1 MMNKK
6 LAIFREEMKKEK
18 MQAYIVPTS
27 DDHDTEYVCSHFMS
41 RAYLSGFTGS
51 AGTLVIGCQQAALWT
66 DGRYFIQAK
75 DQLAGSG
82 IDLMKMGVEGTPT
95 ISEYLVDHLA
105 SGSVVGLDGRLFSEA
120 TIEIYEEALDQKGL
134 ILKTDLD
141 LVDRI
146 WPDRPALPHTPTFHF
161 DTQYAGKTMNEKLE
175 AVRAQLSTDHLVITK
190 IDQVAWLFNL
200 RAHDIPSFPVAM
212 AYAIVS
218 QDRASIYIDDSRL
231 DAISRDLFEKNAIT
245 IRPYEAIYTD
255 MQKLTG
261 TVCVDP
267 YTINSTLYRLIE
279 ADIVEDE
286 NPIERMKACKN
297 RIEIEQTKEAHLK
310 DAVAMT
316 QFMYWLKT
324 NVGKISMTEMS
335 ATQKLHELRASQ
347 ADFIEDSFATIAAY
361 KEHGAIVHYQSSPE
375 TDVALQPKGLFM
387 VDSGGHYYQ
396 GTTDITRT
404 FVLGP
409 ISEYERKCFTWALQC
424 HIRLEQA
431 TWLYGCTGEQLD
443 MIARQPLWN
452 HSLDFK
458 HGTGHGVGHV
468 LSVHEG
474 PNMIRWQQASVPFE
488 VGMITSDEPGIYI
501 EGQFGI
507 RHENEVLAID
517 LEKNDYGQFMGF
529 EPLTWVPFDV
539 DGLDVN
545 EMQPNEIDWL
555 NDYHA
560 KVYQKVSP
568 YLNDQQRQWLAHAC
582 RSLAQ

>member
-1 MMNKK
+1 MNKK
-6 LAIFREEMKKEK
+6 LDALRQEMKKENI
-18 MQAYIVPTS
+18 QAYIVPTS

-41 RAYLSGFTGS
+41 RSYLSGFTGS
-51 AGTLVIGCQQAALWT
+51 AGTLVVGLDQAALWT

-82 IDLMKMGVEGTPT
+82 IDLMKMGVEGTPS
-95 ISEYLVDHLA
+95 ISSYIVDHLS
-105 SGSVVGLDGRLFSEA
+105 SGSVVGFDGRLFSEA
-120 TIEIYEEALDQKGL
+120 MVEIYEEAFDKKDL

-146 WPDRPALPHTPTFHF
+146 WKDRPVLPHTSTFHF
-161 DTQYAGKTMNEKLE
+161 EKQYAGKTMVEKIA
-175 AVRAQLSTDHLVITK
+175 AVRDILSADHLMITK
-190 IDQVAWLFNL
+190 VDQVAWLFNL

-218 QDRASIYIDDSRL
+218 QDKASIYIDDSRL
-231 DAISRDLFEKNAIT
+231 DATSRELFAKNHVT
-245 IRPYEAIYTD
+245 IRPYDAIYTD
-255 MQKLTG
+255 VQTLTG
-261 TVCVDP
+261 TVSVDP
-267 YTINSTLYRLIE
+267 YTINSTLYRFIE
-279 ADIVEDE
+279 ADIEEE
-286 NPIERMKACKN
+286 NPIELMKACKN
-297 RIEIEQTKEAHLK
+297 EVEIEQTKHAHLK
-310 DAVAMT
+310 DAIAMT

-324 NVGKISMTEMS
+324 NVGKIPMSEMS
-335 ATQKLHELRASQ
+335 AAQKLHDLRASQ

-375 TDVALQPKGLFM
+375 TDVPLQPEGLFM

-404 FVLGP
+404 FVLGE
-409 ISEYERKCFTWALQC
+409 ITEYERKCFTWALQC

-443 MIARQPLWN
+443 MIARQPLWK

-474 PNMIRWQQASVPFE
+474 PNVIRWQQAYTPFE
-488 VGMITSDEPGIYI
+488 AGMITSDEPGIYI

-507 RHENEVLAID
+507 RHENEVLAVNLD
-517 LEKNDYGQFMGF
+517 KNAYGQFMGF

-539 DGLDVN
+539 DGLDVD
-545 EMQPNEIDWL
+545 EMEPAEVAWL
-555 NDYHA
+555 NAYHA
-560 KVYQKVSP
+560 KVYEKVSP
-568 YLNDQQRQWLAHAC
+568 YLNEQQRQWLAYAC
-582 RSLAQ
+582 RPLIR

>member
-1 MMNKK
+1 MNKK
-6 LAIFREEMKKEK
+6 LDALRQEMKKENI
-18 MQAYIVPTS
+18 QAYIVPTS

-41 RAYLSGFTGS
+41 RSYLSGFTGS
-51 AGTLVIGCQQAALWT
+51 AGTLVVGLDQAALWT

-82 IDLMKMGVEGTPT
+82 IDLMKMGVEGTPS
-95 ISEYLVDHLA
+95 ISAYIVDHLS
-105 SGSVVGLDGRLFSEA
+105 SGSVVGFDGRLFSEA
-120 TIEIYEEALDQKGL
+120 MVEIYEEAFDKKDL

-146 WPDRPALPHTPTFHF
+146 WKDRPVLPHTSTFHF
-161 DTQYAGKTMNEKLE
+161 EKQYAGKTMVEKIA
-175 AVRAQLSTDHLVITK
+175 AVRDILSADHLMITK
-190 IDQVAWLFNL
+190 VDQVAWLFNL

-218 QDRASIYIDDSRL
+218 QDKASIYIDDSRL
-231 DAISRDLFEKNAIT
+231 DATSRELFAKNHVT
-245 IRPYEAIYTD
+245 IRPYDAIYTD
-255 MQKLTG
+255 VQTLTG
-261 TVCVDP
+261 TVSVDP
-267 YTINSTLYRLIE
+267 YTINSTLYRFIE
-279 ADIVEDE
+279 ADIEEEE
-286 NPIERMKACKN
+286 NPIELMKACKN
-297 RIEIEQTKEAHLK
+297 EVEIEQTKHAHLK
-310 DAVAMT
+310 DAIAMT

-324 NVGKISMTEMS
+324 NVGKIPMSEML
-335 ATQKLHELRASQ
+335 AAQKLHDLRASQ

-375 TDVALQPKGLFM
+375 TDIPLQPEGLFM

-404 FVLGP
+404 FVLGE
-409 ISEYERKCFTWALQC
+409 ITEYERKCFTWALQC

-443 MIARQPLWN
+443 MIARQPLWK

-474 PNMIRWQQASVPFE
+474 PNVIRWQQAYTPFE
-488 VGMITSDEPGIYI
+488 AGMITSDEPGIYI

-507 RHENEVLAID
+507 RHENEVLAVNLD
-517 LEKNDYGQFMGF
+517 KNAYGQFMGF

-539 DGLDVN
+539 DGLDVD
-545 EMQPNEIDWL
+545 EMQPAEVAWL
-555 NDYHA
+555 NAYHA
-560 KVYQKVSP
+560 KVYEKVSP
-568 YLNDQQRQWLAHAC
+568 YLNEQQRQWLAHAC
-582 RSLAQ
+582 RPLIR

>member
-1 MMNKK
+1 MNKK
-6 LAIFREEMKKEK
+6 LDALRQEMKKENI
-18 MQAYIVPTS
+18 QAYIVPTS

-41 RAYLSGFTGS
+41 RSYLSGFTGS
-51 AGTLVIGCQQAALWT
+51 AGTLVVGLDQAALWT

-82 IDLMKMGVEGTPT
+82 IDLMKMGVEGTPS
-95 ISEYLVDHLA
+95 ISAYIVDHLS
-105 SGSVVGLDGRLFSEA
+105 SGSVVGFDGRLFSEA
-120 TIEIYEEALDQKGL
+120 MVEIYEEAFDKKDL

-146 WPDRPALPHTPTFHF
+146 WKDRPVLPHTSTFHF
-161 DTQYAGKTMNEKLE
+161 EKQYAGKTMVEKIA
-175 AVRAQLSTDHLVITK
+175 AVRDILSADHLMITK
-190 IDQVAWLFNL
+190 VDQVAWLFNL

-218 QDRASIYIDDSRL
+218 QDKASIYIDDSRL
-231 DAISRDLFEKNAIT
+231 DATSRELFAKNHVT
-245 IRPYEAIYTD
+245 IRPYDAIYTD
-255 MQKLTG
+255 VQTLTG
-261 TVCVDP
+261 TVSVDP
-267 YTINSTLYRLIE
+267 YTINSTLYRFIE
-279 ADIVEDE
+279 ADIEEEE
-286 NPIERMKACKN
+286 NPIELMKACKN
-297 RIEIEQTKEAHLK
+297 EVEIEQTKHAHLK
-310 DAVAMT
+310 DAIAMT

-324 NVGKISMTEMS
+324 NVGKIPMSEMS
-335 ATQKLHELRASQ
+335 AAQKLHDLRASQ

-375 TDVALQPKGLFM
+375 TDIPLQPEGLFM

-404 FVLGP
+404 FVLGE
-409 ISEYERKCFTWALQC
+409 ITEYERKCFTWALQC

-443 MIARQPLWN
+443 MIARQPLWK

-474 PNMIRWQQASVPFE
+474 PNVIRWQQAYTPFE
-488 VGMITSDEPGIYI
+488 AGMITSDEPGIYI

-507 RHENEVLAID
+507 RHENEVLAVNLD
-517 LEKNDYGQFMGF
+517 KNAYGQFMGF

-539 DGLDVN
+539 DGLDVD
-545 EMQPNEIDWL
+545 EMQPAEVAWL
-555 NDYHA
+555 NAYHA
-560 KVYQKVSP
+560 KVYEKVSP
-568 YLNDQQRQWLAHAC
+568 YLNEQQRQWLAHAC
-582 RSLAQ
+582 RPLIR

>member
-1 MMNKK
+1 MNKK
-6 LAIFREEMKKEK
+6 LDALRQEMKKENI
-18 MQAYIVPTS
+18 QAYIVPTS

-41 RAYLSGFTGS
+41 RSYLSGFTGS
-51 AGTLVIGCQQAALWT
+51 AGTLVVGLDQAALWT

-82 IDLMKMGVEGTPT
+82 IDLMKMGVEGTPS
-95 ISEYLVDHLA
+95 ISAYIVDHLS
-105 SGSVVGLDGRLFSEA
+105 SGSVVGFDGRLFSEA
-120 TIEIYEEALDQKGL
+120 MVEIYEEAFDKKDL

-146 WPDRPALPHTPTFHF
+146 WKDRPVLPHTSTFHF
-161 DTQYAGKTMNEKLE
+161 EKQYAGKTMVEKIA
-175 AVRAQLSTDHLVITK
+175 AVRDILSADHLMITK
-190 IDQVAWLFNL
+190 VDQVAWLFNL

-218 QDRASIYIDDSRL
+218 QDKASIYIDDSRL
-231 DAISRDLFEKNAIT
+231 DATSRELFAKNHVT
-245 IRPYEAIYTD
+245 IRPYDAIYTD
-255 MQKLTG
+255 VQTLTG
-261 TVCVDP
+261 TVSVDP
-267 YTINSTLYRLIE
+267 YTINSTLYRFIE
-279 ADIVEDE
+279 ADIEEEE
-286 NPIERMKACKN
+286 NPIELMKACKN
-297 RIEIEQTKEAHLK
+297 EVEIEQTKHAHLK
-310 DAVAMT
+310 DAIAMT

-324 NVGKISMTEMS
+324 NVGKIPMSEMS
-335 ATQKLHELRASQ
+335 AAQKLHDLRASQ

-375 TDVALQPKGLFM
+375 TDVPLQPEGLFM

-404 FVLGP
+404 FVLGE
-409 ISEYERKCFTWALQC
+409 ITEYERKCFTWALQC

-443 MIARQPLWN
+443 MIARQPLWK

-474 PNMIRWQQASVPFE
+474 PNVIRWQQAYTPFE
-488 VGMITSDEPGIYI
+488 AGMITSDEPGIYI

-507 RHENEVLAID
+507 RHENEVLAVNLD
-517 LEKNDYGQFMGF
+517 KNAYGQFMGF
-529 EPLTWVPFDV
+529 EPLTWVPFHV
-539 DGLDVN
+539 DGLDVD
-545 EMQPNEIDWL
+545 EMQPAEVAWL
-555 NDYHA
+555 NAYHA
-560 KVYQKVSP
+560 KVYEKVSP
-568 YLNDQQRQWLAHAC
+568 YLNEQQRQWLAHAC
-582 RSLAQ
+582 RSLIR

>member
-1 MMNKK
+1 MNKK
-6 LAIFREEMKKEK
+6 LDALRQEMKKENI
-18 MQAYIVPTS
+18 QAYIVPTS

-41 RAYLSGFTGS
+41 RSYLSGFTGS
-51 AGTLVIGCQQAALWT
+51 AGTLVVGLDQAALWT

-82 IDLMKMGVEGTPT
+82 IDLMKMGVEGTPS
-95 ISEYLVDHLA
+95 ISAYIEDHLS
-105 SGSVVGLDGRLFSEA
+105 SGSVVGFDGRLFSEA
-120 TIEIYEEALDQKGL
+120 MVEIYEEAFDKKDL

-146 WPDRPALPHTPTFHF
+146 WKDRPVLPHTSTFHF
-161 DTQYAGKTMNEKLE
+161 EKEYAGKTMVEKIA
-175 AVRAQLSTDHLVITK
+175 AVRDILSADHLMITK
-190 IDQVAWLFNL
+190 VDQVAWLFNL

-218 QDRASIYIDDSRL
+218 QDKASIYIDDSRL
-231 DAISRDLFEKNAIT
+231 DATSRELFAKNHVT
-245 IRPYEAIYTD
+245 IRPYDAIYTD
-255 MQKLTG
+255 VQTLTG
-261 TVCVDP
+261 TVSVDS
-267 YTINSTLYRLIE
+267 YTINSTLYRFIE
-279 ADIVEDE
+279 ADIEEEE
-286 NPIERMKACKN
+286 NPIELMKACKN
-297 RIEIEQTKEAHLK
+297 EVEIEQTKHAHLK
-310 DAVAMT
+310 DAIAMT

-324 NVGKISMTEMS
+324 NVGKIPMSEMS
-335 ATQKLHELRASQ
+335 AAQKLHDLRASQ

-375 TDVALQPKGLFM
+375 TDVPLQPEGLFM

-404 FVLGP
+404 FVLGE
-409 ISEYERKCFTWALQC
+409 ITEYERKCFTWALQC

-443 MIARQPLWN
+443 MIARQPLWK

-474 PNMIRWQQASVPFE
+474 PNVIRWQQAYTPFE
-488 VGMITSDEPGIYI
+488 AGMITSDEPGIYI

-507 RHENEVLAID
+507 RHENEVLAVNLD
-517 LEKNDYGQFMGF
+517 KNAYGQFMGF

-539 DGLDVN
+539 DGLDVD
-545 EMQPNEIDWL
+545 EMEPAEVAWL
-555 NDYHA
+555 NAYHA
-560 KVYQKVSP
+560 KVYEKVSP
-568 YLNDQQRQWLAHAC
+568 YLNEQQRQWLAHAC
-582 RSLAQ
+582 RPLIR

>member
-1 MMNKK
+1 MNKK
-6 LAIFREEMKKEK
+6 LDALRQEMKKENI
-18 MQAYIVPTS
+18 QAYIVPTS

-41 RAYLSGFTGS
+41 RSYLSGFTGS
-51 AGTLVIGCQQAALWT
+51 AGTLVVGLDQAALWT

-82 IDLMKMGVEGTPT
+82 IDLMKMGVEGTPS
-95 ISEYLVDHLA
+95 ISSYIVDHLS
-105 SGSVVGLDGRLFSEA
+105 SGSVVGFDGRLFSEA
-120 TIEIYEEALDQKGL
+120 MVEIYEEAFDKKDL

-146 WPDRPALPHTPTFHF
+146 WKDRPVLPHTSTFHF
-161 DTQYAGKTMNEKLE
+161 EKQYAGKTMVEKIA
-175 AVRAQLSTDHLVITK
+175 AVRDILSADHLMITK
-190 IDQVAWLFNL
+190 VDQVAWLFNL

-218 QDRASIYIDDSRL
+218 QDKASIYIDDSRL
-231 DAISRDLFEKNAIT
+231 DATSRELFAKNHVT
-245 IRPYEAIYTD
+245 IRPYDAIYTD
-255 MQKLTG
+255 VQTLTG
-261 TVCVDP
+261 TVSVDP
-267 YTINSTLYRLIE
+267 YTINSTLYRFIE
-279 ADIVEDE
+279 ADIEEEE
-286 NPIERMKACKN
+286 NPIELMKACKN
-297 RIEIEQTKEAHLK
+297 EVEIEQTKHAHLK
-310 DAVAMT
+310 DAIAMT

-324 NVGKISMTEMS
+324 NVGKIPMSEMS
-335 ATQKLHELRASQ
+335 AAQKLHDLRASQ

-375 TDVALQPKGLFM
+375 TDVPLQPEGLFM

-404 FVLGP
+404 FVLGE
-409 ISEYERKCFTWALQC
+409 ITEYERKCFTWALQC

-443 MIARQPLWN
+443 MIARQPLWK

-474 PNMIRWQQASVPFE
+474 PNVIRWQQAYTPFE
-488 VGMITSDEPGIYI
+488 AGMITSDEPGIYI

-507 RHENEVLAID
+507 RHENEVLAVNLD
-517 LEKNDYGQFMGF
+517 KNAYGQFMGF

-539 DGLDVN
+539 DGLDVD
-545 EMQPNEIDWL
+545 EMEPAEVAWL
-555 NDYHA
+555 NAYHA
-560 KVYQKVSP
+560 KVYEKVSP
-568 YLNDQQRQWLAHAC
+568 YLNEQQRQWLAHAC
-582 RSLAQ
+582 RPLIR

>member
-1 MMNKK
+1 MNKK
-6 LAIFREEMKKEK
+6 LDALRQEMKKENI
-18 MQAYIVPTS
+18 QAYIVPTS
-27 DDHDTEYVCSHFMS
+27 DDHDTEHVCSHFMS
-41 RAYLSGFTGS
+41 RSYLSGFTGS
-51 AGTLVIGCQQAALWT
+51 AGTLVVGLDQAALWT

-82 IDLMKMGVEGTPT
+82 IDLMKMGVEGTPS
-95 ISEYLVDHLA
+95 ISAYIVDHLS
-105 SGSVVGLDGRLFSEA
+105 SGSVVGFDGRLFSEA
-120 TIEIYEEALDQKGL
+120 MVEIYEEAFDKKDL

-146 WPDRPALPHTPTFHF
+146 WKDRPVLPHTSTFHF
-161 DTQYAGKTMNEKLE
+161 EKQYAGKTMVEKIA
-175 AVRAQLSTDHLVITK
+175 AVRDILSADHLMITK
-190 IDQVAWLFNL
+190 VDQVAWLFNL

-218 QDRASIYIDDSRL
+218 QDKASIYIDDSRL
-231 DAISRDLFEKNAIT
+231 DATSRELFAKNHVT
-245 IRPYEAIYTD
+245 IRPYDAIYTD
-255 MQKLTG
+255 VQTLTG
-261 TVCVDP
+261 TVSVDP
-267 YTINSTLYRLIE
+267 YTINSTLYRFIE
-279 ADIVEDE
+279 ADIEEEE
-286 NPIERMKACKN
+286 NPIELMKACKN
-297 RIEIEQTKEAHLK
+297 EVEIEQTKHAHLK
-310 DAVAMT
+310 DAIAMT

-324 NVGKISMTEMS
+324 NVGKIPMSEMS
-335 ATQKLHELRASQ
+335 AAQKLHDLRASQ

-375 TDVALQPKGLFM
+375 TDVPLQPEGLFM

-404 FVLGP
+404 FVLGE
-409 ISEYERKCFTWALQC
+409 ITEYERKCFTWALQC

-443 MIARQPLWN
+443 MIARQPLWK

-474 PNMIRWQQASVPFE
+474 PNVIRWQQAYTPFE
-488 VGMITSDEPGIYI
+488 AGMITSDEPGIYI

-507 RHENEVLAID
+507 RHENEVLAMNLD
-517 LEKNDYGQFMGF
+517 KNAYGQFMGF

-539 DGLDVN
+539 DGLDVD
-545 EMQPNEIDWL
+545 EMQPAEVAWL
-555 NDYHA
+555 NAYHA
-560 KVYQKVSP
+560 KVYEKVSP
-568 YLNDQQRQWLAHAC
+568 YLNEQQRQWLAHAC
-582 RSLAQ
+582 RPLIR

>member
-1 MMNKK
+1 MNKK
-6 LAIFREEMKKEK
+6 LDALRQEMKKENI
-18 MQAYIVPTS
+18 QAYIVPTS

-41 RAYLSGFTGS
+41 RSYLSGFTGS
-51 AGTLVIGCQQAALWT
+51 AGTLVVGLDQAALWT

-82 IDLMKMGVEGTPT
+82 IDLMKMGVEGTPS
-95 ISEYLVDHLA
+95 ISAYIVDHLS
-105 SGSVVGLDGRLFSEA
+105 SGSVVGFDGRLFSEA
-120 TIEIYEEALDQKGL
+120 MVEIYEEAFDKKDL

-146 WPDRPALPHTPTFHF
+146 WKDRPVLPHTSTFHF
-161 DTQYAGKTMNEKLE
+161 EKQYAGKTMVEKIA
-175 AVRAQLSTDHLVITK
+175 AVRDILSADHLMITK
-190 IDQVAWLFNL
+190 VDQVAWLFNL

-218 QDRASIYIDDSRL
+218 QDKASIYIDDSRL
-231 DAISRDLFEKNAIT
+231 DATSRELFAKNHVT
-245 IRPYEAIYTD
+245 IRPYDDIYTD
-255 MQKLTG
+255 VQTLTG
-261 TVCVDP
+261 TVSVDP
-267 YTINSTLYRLIE
+267 YTINSTLYRFIE
-279 ADIVEDE
+279 ADIEEE
-286 NPIERMKACKN
+286 NPIELMKACKN
-297 RIEIEQTKEAHLK
+297 EVEIEQSKHAHLK
-310 DAVAMT
+310 DAIAMT

-324 NVGKISMTEMS
+324 NVGKIPMSEMS
-335 ATQKLHELRASQ
+335 AAQKLHDLRASQ

-375 TDVALQPKGLFM
+375 TDVPLQPEGLFM

-404 FVLGP
+404 FVLGE
-409 ISEYERKCFTWALQC
+409 ITEYERKCFTWALQC

-443 MIARQPLWN
+443 MIARQPLWK

-474 PNMIRWQQASVPFE
+474 PNVIRWQQAYTPFE
-488 VGMITSDEPGIYI
+488 AGMITSDEPGIYI

-507 RHENEVLAID
+507 RHENEVLAVNLD
-517 LEKNDYGQFMGF
+517 KNAYGQFMGF

-539 DGLDVN
+539 DGLDVD
-545 EMQPNEIDWL
+545 EMEPAEVAWL
-555 NDYHA
+555 NAYHA
-560 KVYQKVSP
+560 KVYEKVSP
-568 YLNDQQRQWLAHAC
+568 YLNEQQRQWLAHAC
-582 RSLAQ
+582 RPLIR

>member
-1 MMNKK
+1 MNKK
-6 LAIFREEMKKEK
+6 LDALRQEMKKENI
-18 MQAYIVPTS
+18 QAYIVPTS

-41 RAYLSGFTGS
+41 RSYLSGFTGS
-51 AGTLVIGCQQAALWT
+51 AGTLVVGLDQAALWT

-82 IDLMKMGVEGTPT
+82 IDLMKMGVEGTPS
-95 ISEYLVDHLA
+95 ISAYIVDYLS
-105 SGSVVGLDGRLFSEA
+105 SGSVVGFDGRLFSEA
-120 TIEIYEEALDQKGL
+120 MVEIYEEAFDKKDL

-146 WPDRPALPHTPTFHF
+146 WKDRPVLPHTSTFHF
-161 DTQYAGKTMNEKLE
+161 EKQYAGKTMVEKIA
-175 AVRAQLSTDHLVITK
+175 AVRDILSADHLMITK
-190 IDQVAWLFNL
+190 VDQVAWLFNL

-218 QDRASIYIDDSRL
+218 QDKASIYIDDSRL
-231 DAISRDLFEKNAIT
+231 DATSRELFAKNHVT
-245 IRPYEAIYTD
+245 IRPYDAIYTD
-255 MQKLTG
+255 VQTLTG
-261 TVCVDP
+261 TVSVDP
-267 YTINSTLYRLIE
+267 YTINSTLYRFIE
-279 ADIVEDE
+279 ADIEEEE
-286 NPIERMKACKN
+286 NPIELMKACKN
-297 RIEIEQTKEAHLK
+297 EVEIEQTKHAHLK
-310 DAVAMT
+310 DAIAMT

-324 NVGKISMTEMS
+324 NVGKIPMSEMS
-335 ATQKLHELRASQ
+335 AAQKLHDLRASQ

-375 TDVALQPKGLFM
+375 TDVPLQPEGLFM

-404 FVLGP
+404 FVLGE
-409 ISEYERKCFTWALQC
+409 ITEYERKCFTWALQC

-443 MIARQPLWN
+443 MIARQPLWK

-474 PNMIRWQQASVPFE
+474 PNVIRWQQAYTPFE
-488 VGMITSDEPGIYI
+488 AGMITSDEPGIYI

-507 RHENEVLAID
+507 RHENEVLAVNLD
-517 LEKNDYGQFMGF
+517 KNAYGQFMGF

-539 DGLDVN
+539 DGLDVD
-545 EMQPNEIDWL
+545 EMQPAEVAWL
-555 NDYHA
+555 NAYHA
-560 KVYQKVSP
+560 KVYEKVSP
-568 YLNDQQRQWLAHAC
+568 YLNEQQRQWLAHAC
-582 RSLAQ
+582 RPLIR

>member
-1 MMNKK
+1 MNKK
-6 LAIFREEMKKEK
+6 LDALRQEMKKENI
-18 MQAYIVPTS
+18 QAYIVPTS

-41 RAYLSGFTGS
+41 RSYLSGFTGS
-51 AGTLVIGCQQAALWT
+51 AGTLVVGLDQAALWT

-82 IDLMKMGVEGTPT
+82 IDLMKMGVEGTPS
-95 ISEYLVDHLA
+95 ISAYIVDHLS
-105 SGSVVGLDGRLFSEA
+105 SGSVVGFDGRLFSEA
-120 TIEIYEEALDQKGL
+120 MVEIYEEAFDKKDL

-146 WPDRPALPHTPTFHF
+146 WKDRPVLPHTSTFHF
-161 DTQYAGKTMNEKLE
+161 EKQYAGKTMVEKIA
-175 AVRAQLSTDHLVITK
+175 AVRDILSADHLMITK
-190 IDQVAWLFNL
+190 VDQVAWLFNL
-200 RAHDIPSFPVAM
+200 RAHDIPSFPVSM

-218 QDRASIYIDDSRL
+218 QDKASIYIDDSRL
-231 DAISRDLFEKNAIT
+231 DATSRELFAKNHVT
-245 IRPYEAIYTD
+245 IRPYDAIYTD
-255 MQKLTG
+255 VQTLTG
-261 TVCVDP
+261 TVSVDP
-267 YTINSTLYRLIE
+267 YTINSTLYRFIE
-279 ADIVEDE
+279 ADIEEEE
-286 NPIERMKACKN
+286 NPIELMKACKN
-297 RIEIEQTKEAHLK
+297 EVEIEQTKHAHLK
-310 DAVAMT
+310 DAIAMT

-324 NVGKISMTEMS
+324 NVGKIPMSEMS
-335 ATQKLHELRASQ
+335 AAQKLHDLRASQ

-375 TDVALQPKGLFM
+375 TDVPLQPEGLFM

-404 FVLGP
+404 FVLGE
-409 ISEYERKCFTWALQC
+409 ITEYERKCFTWALQC

-443 MIARQPLWN
+443 MIARQPLWK

-474 PNMIRWQQASVPFE
+474 PNVIRWQQAYTPFE
-488 VGMITSDEPGIYI
+488 AGMITSDEPGIYI

-507 RHENEVLAID
+507 RHENEVLAVNLD
-517 LEKNDYGQFMGF
+517 KNAYGQFMGF

-539 DGLDVN
+539 DGLDVD
-545 EMQPNEIDWL
+545 EMQPAEVAWL
-555 NDYHA
+555 NAYHA
-560 KVYQKVSP
+560 KVYEKVSP
-568 YLNDQQRQWLAHAC
+568 YLNEQQRQWLAHAC
-582 RSLAQ
+582 RPLIR

>member
-1 MMNKK
+1 MNKK
-6 LAIFREEMKKEK
+6 LDALRQEMKKENI
-18 MQAYIVPTS
+18 QAYIVPTS

-41 RAYLSGFTGS
+41 RSYLSGFTGS
-51 AGTLVIGCQQAALWT
+51 AGTLVVGLDQAALWT

-82 IDLMKMGVEGTPT
+82 IDLMKMGVEGTPS
-95 ISEYLVDHLA
+95 ISAYIVDHLS
-105 SGSVVGLDGRLFSEA
+105 SGSVVGFDGRLFSEA
-120 TIEIYEEALDQKGL
+120 MVEIYEEAFDKKDL

-146 WPDRPALPHTPTFHF
+146 WKDRPVLPHTSTFHF
-161 DTQYAGKTMNEKLE
+161 EKQYAGKTMVEKIA
-175 AVRAQLSTDHLVITK
+175 AVRDILSADHLMITK
-190 IDQVAWLFNL
+190 VDQVAWLFNL

-212 AYAIVS
+212 AYAFVS
-218 QDRASIYIDDSRL
+218 QDKASIYIDDSRL
-231 DAISRDLFEKNAIT
+231 DATSRELFAKNHVT
-245 IRPYEAIYTD
+245 IRPYDAIYTD
-255 MQKLTG
+255 VQTLTG
-261 TVCVDP
+261 TVSVDP
-267 YTINSTLYRLIE
+267 YTINSTLYRFIE
-279 ADIVEDE
+279 ADIEEEE
-286 NPIERMKACKN
+286 NPIELMKACKN
-297 RIEIEQTKEAHLK
+297 EVEIEQTKHAHLK
-310 DAVAMT
+310 DAIAMT

-324 NVGKISMTEMS
+324 NVGKIPMSEMS
-335 ATQKLHELRASQ
+335 AAQKLHDLRASQ

-375 TDVALQPKGLFM
+375 TDVPLQPEGLFM

-404 FVLGP
+404 FVLGE
-409 ISEYERKCFTWALQC
+409 ITEYERKCFTWALQC

-443 MIARQPLWN
+443 MIARQPLWK

-474 PNMIRWQQASVPFE
+474 PNVIRWQQAYTPFE
-488 VGMITSDEPGIYI
+488 AGMITSDEPGIYI

-507 RHENEVLAID
+507 RHENEVLAVNLD
-517 LEKNDYGQFMGF
+517 KNAYGQFMGF

-539 DGLDVN
+539 DGLDVD
-545 EMQPNEIDWL
+545 EMQPAEVAWL
-555 NDYHA
+555 NAYHA
-560 KVYQKVSP
+560 KVYEKVSP
-568 YLNDQQRQWLAHAC
+568 YLNEQQRQWLAHAC
-582 RSLAQ
+582 RPLIR

>member
-1 MMNKK
+1 MNKK
-6 LAIFREEMKKEK
+6 LDALRQEMKKENI
-18 MQAYIVPTS
+18 QAYIVPTS
-27 DDHDTEYVCSHFMS
+27 DDHDTEYVCSHFIS
-41 RAYLSGFTGS
+41 RSYLSGFTGS
-51 AGTLVIGCQQAALWT
+51 AGTLVVGLDQAALWT

-82 IDLMKMGVEGTPT
+82 IDLMKMGVEGTPS
-95 ISEYLVDHLA
+95 ISAYIVDHLS
-105 SGSVVGLDGRLFSEA
+105 SGSVVGFDGRLFSEA
-120 TIEIYEEALDQKGL
+120 MVEIYEEAFDKKDL

-146 WPDRPALPHTPTFHF
+146 WKNRPVLPHTSTFHF
-161 DTQYAGKTMNEKLE
+161 EKQYAGKTMGEKIA
-175 AVRAQLSTDHLVITK
+175 AVRDILSADHLMITK
-190 IDQVAWLFNL
+190 VDQVAWLFNL

-218 QDRASIYIDDSRL
+218 QDKASIYIDDSRL
-231 DAISRDLFEKNAIT
+231 DATSRELFAKNHVT
-245 IRPYEAIYTD
+245 IRPYDEIYTD
-255 MQKLTG
+255 VQTLTG
-261 TVCVDP
+261 TVSVDP
-267 YTINSTLYRLIE
+267 YTINSTLYRFIE
-279 ADIVEDE
+279 ADIEEEE
-286 NPIERMKACKN
+286 NPIELMKACKN
-297 RIEIEQTKEAHLK
+297 EVEIEQTKHAHLK
-310 DAVAMT
+310 DAIAMT

-324 NVGKISMTEMS
+324 NVGKIPMSEMS
-335 ATQKLHELRASQ
+335 AAQKLHDLRASQ

-375 TDVALQPKGLFM
+375 TDVPLQPEGLFM

-404 FVLGP
+404 FVLGE
-409 ISEYERKCFTWALQC
+409 ITEYERKCFTWALQC

-443 MIARQPLWN
+443 MIARQPLWK

-474 PNMIRWQQASVPFE
+474 PNVIRWQQAYTPFE
-488 VGMITSDEPGIYI
+488 AGMITSDEPGIYI

-507 RHENEVLAID
+507 RHENEVLAVNLD
-517 LEKNDYGQFMGF
+517 KNAYGQFMGF

-539 DGLDVN
+539 DGLDVD
-545 EMQPNEIDWL
+545 EMQPAEVAWL
-555 NDYHA
+555 NAYHA
-560 KVYQKVSP
+560 KVYEKVSP
-568 YLNDQQRQWLAHAC
+568 YLNEQQRQWLAHAC
-582 RSLAQ
+582 RPLIR

>member
-1 MMNKK
+1 MNKK
-6 LAIFREEMKKEK
+6 LDALRQEMKKENI
-18 MQAYIVPTS
+18 QAYIVPTS

-41 RAYLSGFTGS
+41 RSYLSGFTGS
-51 AGTLVIGCQQAALWT
+51 AGTLVVGLDQAALWT

-82 IDLMKMGVEGTPT
+82 IDLMKMGVEGTPS
-95 ISEYLVDHLA
+95 ISAYIVDHLS
-105 SGSVVGLDGRLFSEA
+105 SGSVVGFDGRLFSEA
-120 TIEIYEEALDQKGL
+120 MVEIYEEAFDKKDL

-146 WPDRPALPHTPTFHF
+146 WKDRPVLPHTSTFHF
-161 DTQYAGKTMNEKLE
+161 EKQYAGKTMVEKIA
-175 AVRAQLSTDHLVITK
+175 AVRDILSADHLMITK
-190 IDQVAWLFNL
+190 VDQVAWLFNL

-218 QDRASIYIDDSRL
+218 QDKASIYIDDSRL
-231 DAISRDLFEKNAIT
+231 DATSRELFAKNHVT
-245 IRPYEAIYTD
+245 IRPYDAIYTD
-255 MQKLTG
+255 VQTLTG
-261 TVCVDP
+261 TVSVDP
-267 YTINSTLYRLIE
+267 YTINSTLYRFIE
-279 ADIVEDE
+279 ADIEEEE
-286 NPIERMKACKN
+286 NPIELMKACKN
-297 RIEIEQTKEAHLK
+297 EVEIEQTKHAHLK
-310 DAVAMT
+310 DAIAMT

-324 NVGKISMTEMS
+324 NVGKIPMSEMS
-335 ATQKLHELRASQ
+335 AAQKLHDLRASQ

-375 TDVALQPKGLFM
+375 TDVPLQPEGLFM

-404 FVLGP
+404 FVLGE
-409 ISEYERKCFTWALQC
+409 ITEYERKCFTWTLQC

-443 MIARQPLWN
+443 MIARQPLWK

-474 PNMIRWQQASVPFE
+474 PNVIRWQQAYTPFE
-488 VGMITSDEPGIYI
+488 AGMITSDEPGIYI

-507 RHENEVLAID
+507 RHENEVLAVNLD
-517 LEKNDYGQFMGF
+517 KNAYGQFMGF

-539 DGLDVN
+539 DGLDVD
-545 EMQPNEIDWL
+545 EMQPAEVAWL
-555 NDYHA
+555 NAYHA
-560 KVYQKVSP
+560 KVYEKVSP
-568 YLNDQQRQWLAHAC
+568 YLNEQQRQWLAHAC
-582 RSLAQ
+582 RPLIR

>member
-1 MMNKK
+1 MNKK
-6 LAIFREEMKKEK
+6 LDALRQEMKKENI
-18 MQAYIVPTS
+18 QAYIVPTS

-41 RAYLSGFTGS
+41 RSYLSGFTGS
-51 AGTLVIGCQQAALWT
+51 AGTLVVGLDQAALWT

-82 IDLMKMGVEGTPT
+82 IDLMKMGVEGTPS
-95 ISEYLVDHLA
+95 ISAYIVDHLS
-105 SGSVVGLDGRLFSEA
+105 SGSVVGFDGRLFSEA
-120 TIEIYEEALDQKGL
+120 MVEIYEEAFDKKDL

-146 WPDRPALPHTPTFHF
+146 WKDRPVLPHTSTFHF
-161 DTQYAGKTMNEKLE
+161 EKQYAGKTMVEKIA
-175 AVRAQLSTDHLVITK
+175 AVRDILSADHLMITK
-190 IDQVAWLFNL
+190 VDQVAWLFNL

-218 QDRASIYIDDSRL
+218 QDKASIYIDDSRL
-231 DAISRDLFEKNAIT
+231 DATSRELFAKNHVT
-245 IRPYEAIYTD
+245 IRPYDAIYTD
-255 MQKLTG
+255 VQTLTG
-261 TVCVDP
+261 TVSVDP
-267 YTINSTLYRLIE
+267 YTINSTLYRFIE
-279 ADIVEDE
+279 ADIEEEE
-286 NPIERMKACKN
+286 NPIELMKACKN
-297 RIEIEQTKEAHLK
+297 EVEIEQTKHAHLK
-310 DAVAMT
+310 DAIAMT

-324 NVGKISMTEMS
+324 NVGKIPMSEMS
-335 ATQKLHELRASQ
+335 AAQKLHDLRASQ

-375 TDVALQPKGLFM
+375 TDVPLQPEGLFM

-404 FVLGP
+404 FVLGE
-409 ISEYERKCFTWALQC
+409 ITEYERKCFTWALQC

-443 MIARQPLWN
+443 MIARQPLWK

-474 PNMIRWQQASVPFE
+474 PNVIRWQQAYTPFE
-488 VGMITSDEPGIYI
+488 AGMITSDEPGIYI

-507 RHENEVLAID
+507 RHENEVLAVNLD
-517 LEKNDYGQFMGF
+517 KNAYGQFMGF

-539 DGLDVN
+539 DGLDVD
-545 EMQPNEIDWL
+545 EMQPAEVAWL
-555 NDYHA
+555 NAYHA
-560 KVYQKVSP
+560 KVYEKVSP
-568 YLNDQQRQWLAHAC
+568 YLNEQQRQWLAHAC
-582 RSLAQ
+582 RPLI

>member
-1 MMNKK
+1 MNKK
-6 LAIFREEMKKEK
+6 LDALRQEMKKENI
-18 MQAYIVPTS
+18 QAYIVPTS

-41 RAYLSGFTGS
+41 RSYLSGFTGS
-51 AGTLVIGCQQAALWT
+51 AGTLVVGLDQAALWT

-82 IDLMKMGVEGTPT
+82 IDLMKMGVEGTPS
-95 ISEYLVDHLA
+95 ISAYIVDHLS
-105 SGSVVGLDGRLFSEA
+105 SGSVVGFDGRLFSEA
-120 TIEIYEEALDQKGL
+120 MVEIYEEAFDKKDL

-146 WPDRPALPHTPTFHF
+146 WKDRPVLPHTSTFHF
-161 DTQYAGKTMNEKLE
+161 EKQYAGKTMVEKIA
-175 AVRAQLSTDHLVITK
+175 AVRDILSADHLMITK
-190 IDQVAWLFNL
+190 VDQVAWLFNL

-218 QDRASIYIDDSRL
+218 QDKVSIYIDDSRL
-231 DAISRDLFEKNAIT
+231 DATSRELFAKNHVT
-245 IRPYEAIYTD
+245 IRPYDDIYTD
-255 MQKLTG
+255 VQTLTG
-261 TVCVDP
+261 TVSVDP
-267 YTINSTLYRLIE
+267 YTINSTLYRFIE
-279 ADIVEDE
+279 ADIEEEE
-286 NPIERMKACKN
+286 NPIELMKACKN
-297 RIEIEQTKEAHLK
+297 EVEIEQTKHAHLK
-310 DAVAMT
+310 DAIAMT

-324 NVGKISMTEMS
+324 NVGKIPMSEMS
-335 ATQKLHELRASQ
+335 AAQKLHDLRASQ

-375 TDVALQPKGLFM
+375 TDVPLQPEGLFM

-404 FVLGP
+404 FVLGE
-409 ISEYERKCFTWALQC
+409 ITEYERKCFTWALQC

-443 MIARQPLWN
+443 MIARQPLWK

-474 PNMIRWQQASVPFE
+474 PNVIRWQQAYTPFE
-488 VGMITSDEPGIYI
+488 AGMITSDEPGIYI

-507 RHENEVLAID
+507 RHENEVLAVNLD
-517 LEKNDYGQFMGF
+517 KNAYGQFMGF

-539 DGLDVN
+539 DGLDVD
-545 EMQPNEIDWL
+545 EMEPAEVAWL
-555 NDYHA
+555 NAYHA
-560 KVYQKVSP
+560 KVYEKVSP
-568 YLNDQQRQWLAHAC
+568 YLNEQQRQWLAYAC
-582 RSLAQ
+582 RPLIR

>member
-1 MMNKK
+1 MNKK
-6 LAIFREEMKKEK
+6 LDALRQEMKKENI
-18 MQAYIVPTS
+18 QAYIVPTS

-41 RAYLSGFTGS
+41 RSYLSGFTGS
-51 AGTLVIGCQQAALWT
+51 AGTLVVGLDQAALWT

-82 IDLMKMGVEGTPT
+82 IDLMKMGVEGTPS
-95 ISEYLVDHLA
+95 ISAYIVDHLS
-105 SGSVVGLDGRLFSEA
+105 SGSVVGFDGRLFSEA
-120 TIEIYEEALDQKGL
+120 MVEIYEEAFDKKDL

-146 WPDRPALPHTPTFHF
+146 WKDRPVLPHTSTFHF
-161 DTQYAGKTMNEKLE
+161 EKQYAGKTMGEKIA
-175 AVRAQLSTDHLVITK
+175 AVRDILSADHLMITK
-190 IDQVAWLFNL
+190 VDQVAWLFNL

-218 QDRASIYIDDSRL
+218 QDKASIYIDDSRL
-231 DAISRDLFEKNAIT
+231 DATSRELFAKNHVT
-245 IRPYEAIYTD
+245 IRPYDAIYTD
-255 MQKLTG
+255 VQTLTG
-261 TVCVDP
+261 TVSVDP
-267 YTINSTLYRLIE
+267 YTINSTLYRFIE
-279 ADIVEDE
+279 ADIEEEE
-286 NPIERMKACKN
+286 NPIELMKACKN
-297 RIEIEQTKEAHLK
+297 EVEIEQTKHAHLK
-310 DAVAMT
+310 DAIAMT

-324 NVGKISMTEMS
+324 NVGKIPMSEMS
-335 ATQKLHELRASQ
+335 AAQKLHDLRASQ

-375 TDVALQPKGLFM
+375 TDVPLQPEGLFM

-404 FVLGP
+404 FVLGE
-409 ISEYERKCFTWALQC
+409 ITEYERKCFTWALQC

-443 MIARQPLWN
+443 MIARQPLWK

-474 PNMIRWQQASVPFE
+474 PNVIRWQQAYTPFE
-488 VGMITSDEPGIYI
+488 AGMITSDEPGIYI

-507 RHENEVLAID
+507 RHENEVLAVNLD
-517 LEKNDYGQFMGF
+517 KNAYGQFMGF

-539 DGLDVN
+539 DGLDVD
-545 EMQPNEIDWL
+545 EMQPAEVAWL
-555 NDYHA
+555 NAYHA
-560 KVYQKVSP
+560 KVYEKVSP
-568 YLNDQQRQWLAHAC
+568 YLNEQQRQWLAHTC
-582 RSLAQ
+582 RPLIR

>member
-1 MMNKK
+1 MNKK
-6 LAIFREEMKKEK
+6 LDALRQEMKKENI
-18 MQAYIVPTS
+18 QAYIVPTS

-41 RAYLSGFTGS
+41 RSYLSGFTGS
-51 AGTLVIGCQQAALWT
+51 AGTLVVGLDQAALWT

-82 IDLMKMGVEGTPT
+82 IDLMKMGVEGTPS
-95 ISEYLVDHLA
+95 ISAYIEDHLS
-105 SGSVVGLDGRLFSEA
+105 SGSVVGFDGRLFSEA
-120 TIEIYEEALDQKGL
+120 MVEIYEEAFDKKDL

-146 WPDRPALPHTPTFHF
+146 WKDRPVLPHTSTFHF
-161 DTQYAGKTMNEKLE
+161 EKEYAGKTMVEKIA
-175 AVRAQLSTDHLVITK
+175 AVRDILSADHLMITK
-190 IDQVAWLFNL
+190 VDQVAWLFNL

-218 QDRASIYIDDSRL
+218 QDKVSIYIDDSRL
-231 DAISRDLFEKNAIT
+231 DATSRELFAKNHVT
-245 IRPYEAIYTD
+245 IRPYDEIYTD
-255 MQKLTG
+255 VQTLTG
-261 TVCVDP
+261 TVSVDP
-267 YTINSTLYRLIE
+267 YTINSTLYRFIE
-279 ADIVEDE
+279 ADIEEEE
-286 NPIERMKACKN
+286 NPIELMKACKN
-297 RIEIEQTKEAHLK
+297 EVEIEQTKHAHLK
-310 DAVAMT
+310 DAIAMT

-324 NVGKISMTEMS
+324 NVGKIPMSEMS
-335 ATQKLHELRASQ
+335 AAQKLHDLRASQ

-375 TDVALQPKGLFM
+375 TDVPLQPEGLFM

-404 FVLGP
+404 FVLGE
-409 ISEYERKCFTWALQC
+409 ITEYERKCFTWALQC

-443 MIARQPLWN
+443 MIARQPLWK

-474 PNMIRWQQASVPFE
+474 PNVIRWQQAYTPFE
-488 VGMITSDEPGIYI
+488 AGMITSDEPGIYI

-507 RHENEVLAID
+507 RHENEVLAVNLD
-517 LEKNDYGQFMGF
+517 KNAYGQFMGF

-539 DGLDVN
+539 DGLDVD
-545 EMQPNEIDWL
+545 EMEPAEVAWL
-555 NDYHA
+555 NAYHA
-560 KVYQKVSP
+560 KVYEKVSP
-568 YLNDQQRQWLAHAC
+568 YLNEQQRQWLAHAC
-582 RSLAQ
+582 RPLIR

>member
-1 MMNKK
+1 MNKK
-6 LAIFREEMKKEK
+6 LDALRQEMKKENI
-18 MQAYIVPTS
+18 QAYIVPTS

-41 RAYLSGFTGS
+41 RSYLSGFTGS
-51 AGTLVIGCQQAALWT
+51 AGTLVVGLDQAALWT

-82 IDLMKMGVEGTPT
+82 IDLMKMGVEGTPS
-95 ISEYLVDHLA
+95 ISAYIVDHLS
-105 SGSVVGLDGRLFSEA
+105 SGSVVGFDGRLFSEA
-120 TIEIYEEALDQKGL
+120 MVEIYEEAFDKKDL

-146 WPDRPALPHTPTFHF
+146 WKDRPVLPHTSTFHF
-161 DTQYAGKTMNEKLE
+161 EKEYAGKTMVEKIA
-175 AVRAQLSTDHLVITK
+175 AVRDILSADHLMITK
-190 IDQVAWLFNL
+190 VDQVAWLFNL

-218 QDRASIYIDDSRL
+218 QDKASIYIDDSRL
-231 DAISRDLFEKNAIT
+231 DATSRELFAKNHVT
-245 IRPYEAIYTD
+245 IRPYDAIYTD
-255 MQKLTG
+255 VQTLTG
-261 TVCVDP
+261 TVSVDP
-267 YTINSTLYRLIE
+267 YTINSTLYRFIE
-279 ADIVEDE
+279 ADIEEE
-286 NPIERMKACKN
+286 NPIELMKACKN
-297 RIEIEQTKEAHLK
+297 EVEIEQSKHAHLK
-310 DAVAMT
+310 DAIAMT

-324 NVGKISMTEMS
+324 NVGKIPMSEMS
-335 ATQKLHELRASQ
+335 AAQKLHDLRASQ

-375 TDVALQPKGLFM
+375 TDVPLQPEGLFM

-404 FVLGP
+404 FVLGE
-409 ISEYERKCFTWALQC
+409 ITEYERKCFTWALQC

-443 MIARQPLWN
+443 MIARQPLWK

-474 PNMIRWQQASVPFE
+474 PNVIRWQQAYTPFE
-488 VGMITSDEPGIYI
+488 AGMITSDEPGIYI

-507 RHENEVLAID
+507 RHENEVLAVNLD
-517 LEKNDYGQFMGF
+517 KNAYGQFMGF

-539 DGLDVN
+539 DGLDVD
-545 EMQPNEIDWL
+545 EMEPAEVAWL
-555 NDYHA
+555 NAYHA
-560 KVYQKVSP
+560 KVYEKVSP
-568 YLNDQQRQWLAHAC
+568 YLNEQQRQWLAYAC
-582 RSLAQ
+582 RPLIR